1 MPKLG
6 EQQVPEENIVGEILL
21 SKNKEQKLQAKLFKK
36 KKLKSKLTI
45 SYNQFHQGLSVSMW
59 KKSRL
64 KCIVLTDKPLQNG
77 ISFSLVQMVHVK
89 ATLYLSLLVF
99 SLISM

>member
-36 KKLKSKLTI
+36 NDNKI
-45 SYNQFHQGLSVSMW
+45 NHQLHSVLSGL
-59 KKSRL
+59 
-64 KCIVLTDKPLQNG
+64 
-77 ISFSLVQMVHVK
+77 
-89 ATLYLSLLVF
+89 
-99 SLISM
+99 

>member
-21 SKNKEQKLQAKLFKK
+21 SKNKEQKLQAKLLKKK

-45 SYNQFHQGLSVSMW
+45 SYIQFRQGFE
-59 KKSRL
+59 
-64 KCIVLTDKPLQNG
+64 C
-77 ISFSLVQMVHVK
+77 
-89 ATLYLSLLVF
+89 
-99 SLISM
+99 

>member
-45 SYNQFHQGLSVSMW
+45 SYNQFHQGFE
-59 KKSRL
+59 
-64 KCIVLTDKPLQNG
+64 C
-77 ISFSLVQMVHVK
+77 
-89 ATLYLSLLVF
+89 
-99 SLISM
+99 

>member
-36 KKLKSKLTI
+36 KKFKIKINDQLHSVP
-45 SYNQFHQGLSVSMW
+45 SGLW
-59 KKSRL
+59 KKSQL

-77 ISFSLVQMVHVK
+77 ISFSLVQMVHAK

>member
-36 KKLKSKLTI
+36 KIKIKI
-45 SYNQFHQGLSVSMW
+45 NHQLDSVLSGL
-59 KKSRL
+59 
-64 KCIVLTDKPLQNG
+64 
-77 ISFSLVQMVHVK
+77 
-89 ATLYLSLLVF
+89 
-99 SLISM
+99 

>member
-36 KKLKSKLTI
+36 KIKIKINHQLHSVLSGLWVLK
-45 SYNQFHQGLSVSMW
+45 
-59 KKSRL
+59 KK
-64 KCIVLTDKPLQNG
+64 
-77 ISFSLVQMVHVK
+77 HVEK
-89 ATLYLSLLVF
+89 EPT
-99 SLISM
+99 

>member
-36 KKLKSKLTI
+36 NDNKINHQLHSVLSGLWVLKKK
-45 SYNQFHQGLSVSMW
+45 
-59 KKSRL
+59 
-64 KCIVLTDKPLQNG
+64 
-77 ISFSLVQMVHVK
+77 HVEK
-89 ATLYLSLLVF
+89 EPT
-99 SLISM
+99 